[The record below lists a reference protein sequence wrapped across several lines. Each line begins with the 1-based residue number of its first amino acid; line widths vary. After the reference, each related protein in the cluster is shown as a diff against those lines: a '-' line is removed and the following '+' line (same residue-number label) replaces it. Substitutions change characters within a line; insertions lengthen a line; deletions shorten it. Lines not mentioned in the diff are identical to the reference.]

1 MDNFDENY
9 DFAGWATRNDVRCS
23 DGRVIRHD
31 AFAEQDG
38 KYVPLVW
45 NHQHNDPDN
54 IVGKALLHNCD
65 EGVYAY
71 GYFNDTES
79 ANVSKQ
85 LLKHGDITSLS
96 IFANQ
101 LKHNG
106 SNVVHGMIREV
117 SLVLAGANPEAY
129 IDSVMV
135 HGDEAYADEGTIF
148 MNSPLEL
155 SHADTAKDT
164 KTESKSEDSKTDDSK
179 PDDSKPKD
187 EANPKNSDDETVADI
202 VNSMTDKQ
210 KAVVFYVIGEALKS
224 KGIDPES
231 VGAKA
236 PEATV
241 SHAGTEPDKPAS
253 DDSESDETIGDV
265 IDSLNEKQKNVM
277 YYIIGQYI
285 KDNDIDESDATDDT
299 KEDDTMSHN
308 VFDQD
313 SDPNAFAEDSLMHG
327 LDCSINNVITD
338 MRNHGGSLKN
348 SFAAH
353 GLDVDNLNMSD
364 YLEHASYGIT
374 NIDTMFPDA
383 KAVANQPFMLTRD
396 QAWVPTV
403 MSRVGHTPFARVK
416 SIVANLTEDDARAKG
431 YIKGKMKKEEFFAL
445 SKRITTPTT
454 IYKKQKLDRDD
465 LVDITDFDVIV
476 WLKAEMRQMLDAE
489 IARAILIG
497 DGRTPGTDD
506 KINETCLRPIMTDD
520 SFYTIKATMK
530 FESEPDRDTFADEF
544 ITTAV
549 SSREDYRGSGNPTM
563 FLSEAVL
570 TKLLLQKDK
579 IGHRLY
585 KTKDELAAALLVSDI
600 VTVPEMKGIKR
611 TPAAGETTLTGKTPE
626 VDALIVNLADYNV
639 GMDRGGAVNMFDDFD
654 IDYNQEKYLIE
665 TRISGA
671 LVVPYSAIVI
681 EHLIG
686 D

>member
-79 ANVSKQ
+79 ASVSKQ

-96 IFANQ
+96 IYANQ

-106 SNVVHGMIREV
+106 SNVIHGMIREV

-129 IDSVMV
+129 IDSVMA
-135 HGDEAYADEGTIF
+135 HGDEAFGDEGTIF

-155 SHADTAKDT
+155 SHADISAN
-164 KTESKSEDSKTDDSK
+164 KSGEDSVDKISDNKDDKMPNNSK
-179 PDDSKPKD
+179 AS
-187 EANPKNSDDETVADI
+187 SDETLAD
-202 VNSMTDKQ
+202 VFNSMTDEQ
-210 KAVVFYVIGEALKS
+210 KTVACFLIGEALNQTGVDVDDL
-224 KGIDPES
+224 KGTSTMSHADTSATESNIDP
-231 VGAKA
+231 
-236 PEATV
+236 
-241 SHAGTEPDKPAS
+241 DK
-253 DDSESDETIGDV
+253 TIEDV
-265 IDSLNEKQKNVM
+265 FNSMSEKQQNVI
-277 YYIIGQYI
+277 YYVIGQI
-285 KDNDIDESDATDDT
+285 IEEAKSNNDDDDDNDTEED
-299 KEDDTMSHN
+299 DDTMSHN
-308 VFDQD
+308 VFDQN
-313 SDPNAFAEDSLMHG
+313 SDPDYTDTLMHG
-327 LDCSINNVITD
+327 LDCSINNVVTD
-338 MRNHGGSLKN
+338 MRNHGGSLKS

-353 GLDVDNLNMSD
+353 GLDVDNFNMSD
-364 YLEHASYGIT
+364 YLEHASYGID

-383 KAVANQPFMLTRD
+383 KAVTNQPFMLTRD

-445 SKRITTPTT
+445 SKRITIPTT

-497 DGRTPGTDD
+497 DGRTSGTDD
-506 KINETCLRPIMTDD
+506 KINETCLRPIMSDD

-600 VTVPEMKGIKR
+600 VTVPEMKGIER
-611 TPAAGETTLTGKTPE
+611 TPAAGETELTGKTPE

-686 D
+686 E